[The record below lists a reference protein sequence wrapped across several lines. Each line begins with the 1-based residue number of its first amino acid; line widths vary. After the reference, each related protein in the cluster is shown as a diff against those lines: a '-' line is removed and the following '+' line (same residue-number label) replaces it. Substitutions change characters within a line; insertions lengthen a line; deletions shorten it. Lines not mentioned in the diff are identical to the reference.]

1 MNEFNGGNNFPIFD
15 RFSPTVENKPKFSN
29 YLYFNVSV
37 KTNTLMQTTD
47 RYSTEQQELHDKIKS
62 LYESGMSYRKITK
75 HLNDNNILTPN
86 GERWG
91 VSGNSV
97 YSVLKKHQMR
107 LDRLEEKKKEYEPEW
122 GKMEVRWEKNV

>member
-1 MNEFNGGNNFPIFD
+1 MPPLNEFNGGNNFPIFD
-15 RFSPTVENKPKFSN
+15 RFSPTVETKPKFSN

-86 GERWG
+86 GKRWG

-97 YSVLKKHQMR
+97 YSVLKNIR
-107 LDRLEEKKKEYEPEW
+107 
-122 GKMEVRWEKNV
+122 

>member
-1 MNEFNGGNNFPIFD
+1 MIEKLKVRSEFFNAPLHLINIPLNEFNGGNNFPIFD

-62 LYESGMSYRKITK
+62 LYESGMAYRKITK
-75 HLNDNNILTPN
+75 HLSDNNILTPN
-86 GERWG
+86 GKT
-91 VSGNSV
+91 
-97 YSVLKKHQMR
+97 L
-107 LDRLEEKKKEYEPEW
+107 
-122 GKMEVRWEKNV
+122 GKIEVI